1 MGLRDAGAS
10 KKTPYIC
17 SNICICIK
25 NDCISKNK
33 KLHSVLWFAL
43 SARMIVPLMQS
54 RWSATFNRYLHRFNF
69 WHHLHFMIT
78 QCFTNSTGFDRVI
91 SCRGVNIYENG
102 VWSSDSDERL
112 KVRRDW
118 SIRYCETI
126 IEKTMFCYKKKVF
139 LLWNIIV
146 LWAEGLLP
154 LGGFYVN
161 MRERALRHIFLAF
174 FSYRCYSLLRY
185 FSSMYCNSFYLH
197 ISYYIFVFLVYCQ

>member
-54 RWSATFNRYLHRFNF
+54 RWSATFNRYLHPFNF

-78 QCFTNSTGFDRVI
+78 QCIVNQANWICETLQCVWFVLRCDSTGFDRVI
-91 SCRGVNIYENG
+91 WCRGVNIYEKG
-102 VWSSDSDERL
+102 VRWWAAESKGGLEYQILWDHHQ
-112 KVRRDW
+112 KQCFAKRR
-118 SIRYCETI
+118 
-126 IEKTMFCYKKKVF
+126 FF

-154 LGGFYVN
+154 LGGFHVN
-161 MRERALRHIFLAF
+161 MRERALHHIFLAF
-174 FSYRCYSLLRY
+174 F
-185 FSSMYCNSFYLH
+185 
-197 ISYYIFVFLVYCQ
+197 